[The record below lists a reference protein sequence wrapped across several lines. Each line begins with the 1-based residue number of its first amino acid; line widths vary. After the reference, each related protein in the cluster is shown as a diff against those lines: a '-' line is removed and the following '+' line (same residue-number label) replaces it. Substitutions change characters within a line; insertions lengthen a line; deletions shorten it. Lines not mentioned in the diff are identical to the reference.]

1 MVSVQSWEDLKEDS
15 VISFSQGNRDALFD
29 LREGAAS
36 PEVCCRVK
44 TLGRR
49 SVQSSATSSDA
60 WQCLALGKKKKKEWP

>member
-1 MVSVQSWEDLKEDS
+1 MVSVQSCEDIKEDL
-15 VISFSQGNRDALFD
+15 VISFGQGNGDALFD

-44 TLGRR
+44 ILGR
-49 SVQSSATSSDA
+49 SVQSSATSSKA